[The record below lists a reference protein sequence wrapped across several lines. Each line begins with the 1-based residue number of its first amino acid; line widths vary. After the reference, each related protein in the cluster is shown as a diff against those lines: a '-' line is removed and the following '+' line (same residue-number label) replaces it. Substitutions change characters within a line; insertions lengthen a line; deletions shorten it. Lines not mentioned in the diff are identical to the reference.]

1 MSSTRRP
8 PQQYPGQ
15 SRLQSSEERSI
26 GGDGILW
33 SDYHNILTISFYFRL
48 VYESFKYFLKQDT
61 TKVSRE
67 ETIDE
72 LWLAQQRSQSQ
83 AASRT
88 GGESEAERR
97 DSRLWDQIVTDLP
110 QVQVVRAE
118 SQVNTDLVVTD
129 RTFPGYR
136 T

>member
-33 SDYHNILTISFYFRL
+33 SDYHNILTISCYFRL

-88 GGESEAERR
+88 GGESEAEKR

>member
-1 MSSTRRP
+1 M
-8 PQQYPGQ
+8 
-15 SRLQSSEERSI
+15 
-26 GGDGILW
+26 
-33 SDYHNILTISFYFRL
+33 
-48 VYESFKYFLKQDT
+48 YESFKYFLKQDT